1 MSTPRPLP
9 TSQPGSAA
17 GDRKRPRSPSTSPSA
32 TPGGRRA
39 GGSVPCGAPLEK
51 PLSMTS
57 NFEIIRKVGSAY
69 VDKTAYAWKVA
80 HNREWQRQ
88 HLLFVRPRRF
98 GKSMF
103 LRTLKAYFEGKKD
116 LFAGLEAA
124 RLEETKPAEDRWAQ
138 HPVIYLDLGTVSGAS
153 VEEMKSSLRKVLEET
168 ADTLSVEFDEKDPD
182 VAGQFRRIIFQV
194 AKKCRKEK
202 RPLPVVLIDE
212 YHAPA
217 QKFPKDA
224 EKREAMFTAY
234 RDFFGVLKA
243 QEEHLH
249 AAFITGILRAEI
261 GGSSGANHVLD
272 VTYDPAL
279 SGACGFTLEEI
290 RTNFSSRM
298 EEMAAKRCCA
308 ADSSTAREECWKRL
322 TAEQQNAEKE
332 KVVKEMKEL
341 YNGYHFSVDCE
352 TSCYNPFGLVSAFM
366 NKEFDHYWAQ
376 SFDGYSSELIQSL
389 SDAERQEVQEVER
402 QAWCTKGVLTA
413 TVLRG
418 DSREDHMAALLQS
431 GYLTIAKADEKIL
444 LQLPNGEVKQAF
456 ALLCVMAWKRLSER
470 EAKERAEK
478 LLSALREGKVK
489 DIMSIIVS
497 IFHLDPQPSG
507 QCTEEERKTAAED
520 HRPRNAWRE
529 DRFRGYLQVLFW
541 AGGARV
547 IAEHSLSTGRVDLEV
562 EAGKYKYI
570 FELKVKELSTQHTA
584 ATALEQAN
592 GYVSCPPEPGFT
604 TVTAGIVFSHWT
616 RNVCDWESFD
626 MSTGTKL
633 RMDDEDVKEIEEKN

>member
-1 MSTPRPLP
+1 M
-9 TSQPGSAA
+9 
-17 GDRKRPRSPSTSPSA
+17 
-32 TPGGRRA
+32 
-39 GGSVPCGAPLEK
+39 E
-51 PLSMTS
+51 
-57 NFEIIRKVGSAY
+57 
-69 VDKTAYAWKVA
+69 
-80 HNREWQRQ
+80 
-88 HLLFVRPRRF
+88 
-98 GKSMF
+98 
-103 LRTLKAYFEGKKD
+103 
-116 LFAGLEAA
+116 
-124 RLEETKPAEDRWAQ
+124 
-138 HPVIYLDLGTVSGAS
+138 SG
-153 VEEMKSSLRKVLEET
+153 LRKVLEET
-168 ADTLSVEFDEKDPD
+168 ADTLNVEFDEKDPD
-182 VAGQFRRIIFQV
+182 VAGQFRRIIFQI

-217 QKFPKDA
+217 LDFPSFSDDA
-224 EKREAMFTAY
+224 KERKAIFTVY
-234 RDFFGVLKA
+234 RKLFGVLKV
-243 QEEHLH
+243 QKTYLH

-261 GGSSGANHVLD
+261 GGTAGANHVVD
-272 VTYDPAL
+272 VSYHPAL

-290 RTNFSSRM
+290 LANFRS
-298 EEMAAKRCCA
+298 EVAEMAAKRCCA
-308 ADSSTAREECWKRL
+308 ADSSTAVEECWAGL

-332 KVVKEMKEL
+332 KVVKEMKEM
-341 YNGYHFSVDCE
+341 YNGYHFSLDCE

-366 NKEFDHYWAQ
+366 NKQLDHYWAQ
-376 SFDGYSSELIQSL
+376 SFDGYSSELIRSL

-413 TVLRG
+413 TVLCG
-418 DSREDHMAALLQS
+418 DAREDHMAALLQS

-444 LQLPNGEVKQAF
+444 LQLPNGEVKHAF
-456 ALLCVMAWKRLSER
+456 ALLCIMAWKRLSER

-478 LLSALREGKVK
+478 VLSALREGKVK

-507 QCTEEERKTAAED
+507 QYTEEERKMAAED

-562 EAGKYKYI
+562 EAGRYKYI

-584 ATALEQAN
+584 ATALEQAK
-592 GYVSCPPEPGFT
+592 GYVSRPPEPGFT
-604 TVTAGIVFSHWT
+604 TVTVGIVFSHWT
-616 RNVCDWESFD
+616 RNVCDWESCN

-633 RMDDEDVKEIEEKN
+633 RMDDTDVKKIEKEIKELEKKEMQKHQQLEEKAQQKLKKKKTRKSRKYIKNQKLKKKKTEKTELDSDAADLVLNF